1 VNDRDRVLLLGLADG
16 TLRGASAR
24 ERALAVPDAARL
36 LERQRRVRR
45 VLRDGPVPPP
55 PQRAPAPLIDLA
67 PRRSAPPARIAGP
80 RRAPT
85 LSRRRGPFAPRG
97 SLRRPPRAGLAGAL
111 AALLL
116 ALLVA
121 PGERSVVDQAAALA
135 HERPTQR
142 SAEGFPD
149 WSGEFGW
156 HQRGARHDTLDGGVS
171 TTVYYEHMGHRL
183 AYTILPGIVERPE
196 GARVVR
202 RDGVEIALYRDG
214 EHDVAVFERD
224 GRTCV
229 LAGHVLRTST
239 LVKLAAWRA

>member
-1 VNDRDRVLLLGLADG
+1 VNDRDRVLLLGFADG

-24 ERALAVPDAARL
+24 ERALALPDAARL
-36 LERQRRVRR
+36 LERQRCVRR

-55 PQRAPAPLIDLA
+55 PPRAPAELA
-67 PRRSAPPARIAGP
+67 AVSRQARTRI
-80 RRAPT
+80 
-85 LSRRRGPFAPRG
+85 SR
-97 SLRRPPRAGLAGAL
+97 LRWAPRAGLAGAL

-116 ALLVA
+116 ALVVA

-135 HERPTQR
+135 HERPTER

-156 HQRGARHDTLDGGVS
+156 RQRGARHDALDGGVS
-171 TTVYYEHMGHRL
+171 TTVYYEHTGHRL

-202 RDGVEIALYRDG
+202 RDGLEIALYRDG

-239 LVKLAAWRA
+239 LVKLAAAEA

>member
-1 VNDRDRVLLLGLADG
+1 MNDRDRVLLLGLADG
-16 TLRGASAR
+16 TLPGASAR
-24 ERALAVPDAARL
+24 ERALALPDAAGL

-55 PQRAPAPLIDLA
+55 PPRAPADLA
-67 PRRSAPPARIAGP
+67 AVLRPARRS
-80 RRAPT
+80 
-85 LSRRRGPFAPRG
+85 
-97 SLRRPPRAGLAGAL
+97 LRWAPRAGLAGAL

-116 ALLVA
+116 ALVVA

-135 HERPTQR
+135 HERPTER
-142 SAEGFPD
+142 SATGFPD

-183 AYTILPGIVERPE
+183 AYTILPGAVERPE

-202 RDGVEIALYRDG
+202 RDGLEIALYRDG